1 MQRIKIASGIR
12 SSHVDGYHWTPIDSR
27 RANRSSEF
35 TCSPPVVH
43 APRRFGCDVAMTAAG
58 IAGLVFDLRAEHQVI
73 VELLTPLPEAVW
85 DVVTPSQPWIVRDQI
100 VHLAFFDGMARLA
113 IDDPAGFERYRDSIG
128 DRQQYIDSV
137 SDLGS
142 GKSGDELLH
151 WWHGEVDGLAD
162 AALRAEPTMRV
173 PWYDSTMSLASK
185 ITARLMETWAHGQ
198 DVVDALHL
206 QRVATSRLKH
216 IARLGVHALG
226 YSFVV
231 HGLSVPDEPIL
242 VEVTAPDTA
251 EIWRWGESTAANVV
265 RGSALDFCLVV
276 TQRRHVADTSLLVQ
290 GETAKA
296 WMGVAQA
303 FAGPP
308 GFGRARGMFPKDS

>member
-1 MQRIKIASGIR
+1 
-12 SSHVDGYHWTPIDSR
+12 
-27 RANRSSEF
+27 
-35 TCSPPVVH
+35 
-43 APRRFGCDVAMTAAG
+43 MTAAE
-58 IAGLVFDLRAEHQVI
+58 IARLVVDLRAEHEVV
-73 VELLTPLPEAVW
+73 VELLAPLPEVMW
-85 DVVTPSQPWIVRDQI
+85 DVVTPSQPWTVRDQI
-100 VHLAFFDGMARLA
+100 VHLAFFDGVARWA
-113 IDDPAGFERYRDSIG
+113 IDDPAGFERYRDSLG

-142 GKSGDELLH
+142 GKSAGELLH
-151 WWHGEVDGLAD
+151 WWNSEVNGLAD

-173 PWYDSTMSLASK
+173 PWYDSTMSLASM

-216 IARLGVHALG
+216 IARLGVHALA
-226 YSFVV
+226 YSFTV
-231 HGLSVPDEPIL
+231 HELLVPDEPIF
-242 VEVTAPDTA
+242 VAVTAPDTT
-251 EIWRWGESTAANVV
+251 EIWRWGDSTAANVV
-265 RGSALDFCLVV
+265 RGPALDFCLVV

-290 GETAKA
+290 GETAKV

-308 GFGRARGMFPKDS
+308 GFGRARGMFPEGS